1 MNKYE
6 AYLAMLD
13 SNEKLGELINELDKL
28 LESVTIGNLKDVLEQ
43 IQTLQIDLKKEN
55 IKNYKTIE
63 TYDEIVLNEREQNN
77 D

>member
-55 IKNYKTIE
+55 IKTYKTIE

>member
-6 AYLAMLD
+6 VYLAMLD
-13 SNEKLGELINELDKL
+13 SNEKLGELTNELDKL

-55 IKNYKTIE
+55 IKTYKTIE